1 MKSGRKFLLTN
12 LLYLKVFIAFALGV
26 VSTEFIYNYW
36 ILASLP
42 FLLFGALTLSY
53 QIINIS
59 RSKYLDSLVFCS
71 IFTFGMVFHWW
82 TLHDKSNSLE
92 LLSPILAA
100 EAIHLVR
107 IEDKPLQKANSLQ
120 LEATILKS
128 KSESQSI
135 NLNEKILIYLP
146 KDSKINPPYYGQIL
160 QVQGRLVEPSPA
172 HYAFEF
178 DYAKWLERKKIYAT
192 LYSKD
197 FSSVSVDSNSLYQ
210 LSKIPFK
217 LRDYFENEI
226 DRVVKEKSS
235 NAIAKSILIGIRSDI
250 DRDLYTAYAD
260 TGTIHILSVS
270 GLHFGILILFLEYLL
285 SFFIK
290 KESLRLVVKHSISFL
305 YALITGFSAPIMRS
319 FIMFLFFDFTKW
331 KQMRISSFN
340 ILFLSAWLILLY
352 DTHQLFNIGYQF
364 SYCALLGIMLIYQ
377 RAIWKIQFN
386 SFIPNFIWKSSITL
400 VAAWLFTAPLTIYYY
415 HKFSWFG
422 SLSNI
427 LVVPMTTLI
436 MYVGFIF
443 LLFSKIDLISNL
455 LGNILSLLIKIQ
467 NAIIEFFSQIPYA
480 SIDSNAIDLIG
491 LILVFTLIGLTL
503 TLLYAKTK
511 LSLKAVLACLAVFIT
526 YSSFHSSTLTKEEK
540 WFLVSNYKHS
550 AFVFKNRNEAHIFA
564 DTIDDNMQRY
574 FLQSLASYYGI
585 DSPAMHRSS
594 EYIPNIA
601 NQYSY
606 HLSAQ
611 PKFLILAKEN
621 KELWN
626 DYIEKRDS
634 FVLMSNIGYRKAD
647 LINTLKQ
654 KKKYFH
660 VY

>member
-12 LLYLKVFIAFALGV
+12 LLYLKVFIAFALGIL
-26 VSTEFIYNYW
+26 SAEFIHNYW

-42 FLLFGALTLSY
+42 FILFVILTSTYLLLKV
-53 QIINIS
+53 S
-59 RSKYLDSLVFCS
+59 RSKYLDCFAFSAIFSLGI
-71 IFTFGMVFHWW
+71 IFHCW
-82 TLHDKSNSLE
+82 TLNDKWKSLE
-92 LLSPILAA
+92 QLSPILDR
-100 EAIHLVR
+100 EAIHLIR
-107 IEDKPLQKANSLQ
+107 IEDKPIVKANSLQ

-128 KSESQSI
+128 QFDATNI
-135 NLNEKILIYLP
+135 TLNNKLLIYLP
-146 KDSKINPPYYGQIL
+146 KDSIIQPPYYGQIL
-160 QVQGRLVEPSPA
+160 QVYGRLVQPSEA
-172 HYAFEF
+172 HYEFEF
-178 DYAKWLERKKIYAT
+178 DYAKWLERKNIYST
-192 LYSKD
+192 LYSKNYTQ
-197 FSSVSVDSNSLYQ
+197 VSFDSNSYYQ
-210 LSKIPFK
+210 LTKVPNK
-217 LRDYFENEI
+217 LRDYFESEI
-226 DRVVKEKSS
+226 DRVIKEKSS

-260 TGTIHILSVS
+260 TGTIHILSIS

-285 SFFIK
+285 SFLIK
-290 KESLRLVVKHSISFL
+290 KESLRLIVKHSISFL

-331 KQMRISSFN
+331 KQMQISSYN

-386 SFIPNFIWKSSITL
+386 TFIASFIWKSSITL
-400 VAAWLFTAPLTIYYY
+400 VAAWLFTAPLTIFYY

-427 LVVPMTTLI
+427 LVVPLTTLI

-443 LLFSKIDLISNL
+443 LLFSKMDFISNL
-455 LGNILSLLIKIQ
+455 LGNLLSLLIKVQ
-467 NAIIEFFSQIPYA
+467 NAIIEFFSQIPFA
-480 SIDSNAIDLIG
+480 SINSNAVDAIGLVMLFSLIG
-491 LILVFTLIGLTL
+491 FSLTM
-503 TLLYAKTK
+503 LYSKTK
-511 LSLKAVLACLAVFIT
+511 LSLKTTFICLIVFLS
-526 YSSFHSSTLTKEEK
+526 YSSFHSTKLTNAEK
-540 WFLVSNYKHS
+540 WFLVSNYKNS

-564 DTIDDNMQRY
+564 DTIDDNMERY
-574 FLQSLASYYGI
+574 FLESLTSYYGI
-585 DSPAMHRSS
+585 DSPVLHRSS
-594 EYIPNIA
+594 EYISNID
-601 NQYSY
+601 NLYSY
-606 HLSAQ
+606 HNSAN

-621 KELWN
+621 KDLWN
-626 DYIEKRDS
+626 DYIDKRDS